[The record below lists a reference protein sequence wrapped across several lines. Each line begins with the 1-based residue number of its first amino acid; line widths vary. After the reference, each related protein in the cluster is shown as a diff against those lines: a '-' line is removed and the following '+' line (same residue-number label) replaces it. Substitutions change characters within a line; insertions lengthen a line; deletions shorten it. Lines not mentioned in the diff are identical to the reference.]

1 MRTWTPFPHAA
12 LYAFDTAR
20 VRAQWADLHRGDQEP
35 LPQDPAALEAWVLYH
50 RGEFQAAAEAG
61 DAAGDAGAIAANK
74 ARLIYADY
82 LEPTDQARLDLFMD
96 VATRCEKLA
105 RDQPALVNAHYLH
118 GYALG
123 RYSQVVSVA
132 KSLAKGMGTQVKTAF
147 ETTLRLQPE
156 HADAYIALAAFHAE
170 VIDKVG
176 PLIGQLTYGA
186 KRSTSLD
193 LFAQGM
199 ERIPQAAIALTEY
212 AQGLLM
218 LDGEARDAEA
228 QALYQRA
235 AKAKPLDATEH
246 LGVARVQAALRI

>member
-1 MRTWTPFPHAA
+1 MRTWTPFPDTA
-12 LYAFDTAR
+12 LYAFDADQ
-20 VRAQWADLHRGDQEP
+20 VRTQWADLHCGDQEP
-35 LPQDPAALEAWVLYH
+35 LPRDPAVLHAWTLYH
-50 RGEFQAAAEAG
+50 RGEFQAAAVAG
-61 DAAGDAGAIAANK
+61 DAAGHAGAIAANK

-82 LEPTDQARLDLFMD
+82 LEPTDQVRLDLFME
-96 VATRCEKLA
+96 VATRCEQLA
-105 RDQPALVNAHYLH
+105 LDQPGLVNAHYLH

-132 KSLAKGMGTQVKTAF
+132 KSLAKGMGTKVKTAF
-147 ETTLRLQPE
+147 ETTLRLNPE

-176 PLIGQLTYGA
+176 PLIGQVTYGA
-186 KRSTSLD
+186 KRSTSLE
-193 LFAQGM
+193 LFTQGM
-199 ERIPQAAIALTEY
+199 ARIPQAAIALTEY

-218 LDGEARDAEA
+218 LDGDAQEAEA

-235 AKAKPLDATEH
+235 AKVKPLDATEH

>member
-1 MRTWTPFPHAA
+1 MRTWTPFPDTD
-12 LYAFDTAR
+12 LYAFDANQ
-20 VRAQWADLHRGDQEP
+20 VRTRWADLHRGDQEP
-35 LPQDPAALEAWVLYH
+35 LPQDPAVLQAWVLYH
-50 RGEFQAAAEAG
+50 RGEFQAAAAAG
-61 DAAGDAGAIAANK
+61 DAAGGVGAIAANK

-82 LEPTDQARLDLFMD
+82 LEPTDQTRLDLFMD
-96 VATRCEKLA
+96 VATRCAQLA
-105 RDQPALVNAHYLH
+105 KDDPALANAHYLH

-132 KSLAKGMGTQVKTAF
+132 KSLAKGMGTKVKTAF

-186 KRSTSLD
+186 KRSTSLE

-199 ERIPQAAIALTEY
+199 ARIPKAAIALTEY

-218 LDGEARDAEA
+218 LDGEAQDAEA

-235 AKAKPLDATEH
+235 AKVKPLDATEH
-246 LGVARVQAALRI
+246 LGVARVRAALRV

>member
-1 MRTWTPFPHAA
+1 MRTWTPFPDAD
-12 LYAFDTAR
+12 LYAFDANQ
-20 VRAQWADLHRGDQEP
+20 VRTRWADLHRGDQEP
-35 LPQDPAALEAWVLYH
+35 LPQDPAVLQAWVLYH
-50 RGEFQAAAEAG
+50 RGEFQAAAAAG
-61 DAAGDAGAIAANK
+61 DAAGGVGAIAANK

-82 LEPTDQARLDLFMD
+82 LEPTDQTRLDLFMD
-96 VATRCEKLA
+96 VATRCAQLGK
-105 RDQPALVNAHYLH
+105 DDPALANAHYLH

-132 KSLAKGMGTQVKTAF
+132 KSLAKGMGTKVKTAF

-186 KRSTSLD
+186 KRSTSLE

-199 ERIPQAAIALTEY
+199 ARIPKAAIALTEY

-218 LDGEARDAEA
+218 LDGEAQDAEA

-235 AKAKPLDATEH
+235 AKVKPLDATEH
-246 LGVARVQAALRI
+246 LGVARVRAALRV

>member
-12 LYAFDTAR
+12 LYAFDAPR
-20 VRAQWADLHRGDQEP
+20 VRAEWVDLHRGDQEP
-35 LPQDPAALEAWVLYH
+35 LPQDPAVLHAWTLYH
-50 RGEFQAAAEAG
+50 RGDFQAAADAG

-82 LEPTDQARLDLFMD
+82 LESTDQVRLDMFAD
-96 VATRCEKLA
+96 VAKRCAALAQAQPTR
-105 RDQPALVNAHYLH
+105 VNAHYLH

-132 KSLAKGMGTQVKTAF
+132 KSLAKGMGTQVKKAF
-147 ETTLRLQPE
+147 ETTLHLQPE

-186 KRSTSLD
+186 KRSTSLE
-193 LFAQGM
+193 LFSQGM
-199 ERIPQAAIALTEY
+199 ARIPRAAIAMTEY

-218 LDGEARDAEA
+218 LDGDGQDTKA
-228 QALYQRA
+228 QALYQQA
-235 AKAKPLDATEH
+235 AKVKPLDATEH
-246 LGVARVQAALRI
+246 LGVARVQASLRA

>member
-1 MRTWTPFPHAA
+1 MRTWTPFPHTAR
-12 LYAFDTAR
+12 YAFSVDQ
-20 VRAQWADLHRGDQEP
+20 VRTQWSDLHRGDQEP
-35 LPQDPAALEAWVLYH
+35 LPHDPAVLHAWTLYH
-50 RGEFQAAAEAG
+50 RGEFQAAADAG

-82 LEPTDQARLDLFMD
+82 LEPTDQARLDLFRD
-96 VATRCEKLA
+96 VATRCEHLA
-105 RDQPALVNAHYLH
+105 LNRPTLVNAHYLH

-186 KRSTSLD
+186 KRSTSLE

-199 ERIPQAAIALTEY
+199 ARIPQAAIALTEY

-218 LDGEARDAEA
+218 LDGDTRDAEA

-235 AKAKPLDATEH
+235 AKVKPLDATEH